1 LEQTDN
7 YTTAKNSKNYLLIIP
22 YNNIK
27 VNKEVDPIL
36 SALAQ
41 KFSSLEAYKSLIS
54 RSRKDKVYITGL
66 TNLGKL
72 FLLSRTLTDCPKK
85 VIYIVKNESDQIAI
99 ERGLQQL
106 TDRPVYGYP
115 DLKSEQINR
124 QQYIHNFQNRTL
136 TAHALKNGE
145 PGLFIFSV
153 QALIEPLTNP
163 AQILTL
169 EINQNKNPEEILAAL
184 IAAGYDRQQKVFQ
197 AGEIAMR
204 GGILDIYPVNF
215 ASPVRLEF
223 SGDTITSIVDFD
235 PVNNKTGSARTEIT
249 VSSLKNEKMS
259 NYLLDVIEA
268 HSTDYILVFD
278 QADELFQLLYELYQS
293 NDSQRDNGILTTISK
308 QLEGLAAWHL
318 VNIAADEKNSVR
330 FDLTE
335 APLFANDLNRLI
347 HEVTKYTDE
356 GWQIILTTNKEA
368 QILPALTDNDIK
380 FDREISDQSVII
392 TPALHV
398 DGFMSPSLKTI
409 LLTDKEIF
417 SPIVEKSATT
427 KPTPKKRQ
435 LAFLA
440 QIEKGDYVVHVDY
453 GIGKLIDIST
463 MTVNGVAREY
473 LIIKYAGADKIYAPM
488 DQIDKISKY
497 ISPAGEKPTLSKLNS
512 QSWKRLVSQIR
523 KESQEFA
530 KELLDLYAKRALKE
544 GISFDSPEFWEKALS
559 DSFSYQETPDQEQVI
574 QEILGDMEQSK
585 PMDRLLVADVG
596 FGKTEVAIRAAF
608 KAVTSGFQ
616 VAFLAPT
623 TILVEQ
629 HLKTF
634 TERLAP
640 FGVNIAALSRFR
652 SQTEQK
658 RVLVGLKTREIDIV
672 IGTHR
677 LLSKDVKFANLGLI
691 IVDEEQRFGVR
702 HKEKLKMMRAEV
714 DVLSMTATPIP
725 RTLNLA
731 LSGIRD
737 ISTIDTPPV
746 NRLPIQTTVAPFDMD
761 AVKDAVLQEIK
772 RGGQIYFV
780 HNRVATI
787 ASMTNK
793 LEEVLPEVRFVYAHG
808 QMPERL
814 LAKIMEDFSA
824 GKYDVLVAST
834 IIENG
839 LDNPNVNTLIVDNSS
854 HFGLSQLHQLRGRIG
869 RGKVQAHA
877 YFYYHPGKLAGKALE
892 RLRTIA
898 GHTELGSGYQIALRD
913 LQIRGAGGVL
923 SKKQHGHISA
933 IGLTM
938 YTKLLNRAIEE
949 LKTGYKPRVDT
960 ITVDLPISA
969 YLPATYIDNEAQRIK
984 TYQQLALVETINEL
998 KDAAAELEVKFGK
1011 LPKEVL
1017 NLFELIDLKIT
1028 ALETQKVVSML
1039 SRNEAGIRR
1048 TPEQIISVILN
1059 TVVKDSNI
1067 LNAISNLN
1075 GKITEKTIKIPL
1087 SALGEHW
1094 LSSLKKVI
1102 QLLK

>member
-1 LEQTDN
+1 MD
-7 YTTAKNSKNYLLIIP
+7 S
-22 YNNIK
+22 
-27 VNKEVDPIL
+27 IL
-36 SALAQ
+36 SAIG
-41 KFSSLEAYKSLIS
+41 KRFSSLDAYKSLIKL
-54 RSRKDKVYITGL
+54 SRKDKIYITGL
-66 TNLGKL
+66 NNLGKAL
-72 FLLSRTLTDCPKK
+72 LLSCAITDCRKK
-85 VIYIVKNESDQIAI
+85 IIYIVKNESDQGVI
-99 ERGLQQL
+99 ERGLKQL
-106 TDRPVYGYP
+106 TDQPVYNYP

-124 QQYIHNFQNRTL
+124 QQYIQNFQSRT
-136 TAHALKNGE
+136 TTTRAFKNGD
-145 PGLFIFSV
+145 PGIFIFPV

-163 AQILTL
+163 ADVLTL
-169 EINQNKNPEEILAAL
+169 QTNQNKNPEEILAAL
-184 IAAGYDRQQKVFQ
+184 IAAGYERQQKVFQ
-197 AGEIAMR
+197 VGELAMR
-204 GGILDIYPVNF
+204 GGILDIYPVNS
-215 ASPVRLEF
+215 AYPLRLEF
-223 SGDTITSIVDFD
+223 VGNTITSITEFN
-235 PVNNKTGSARTEIT
+235 PVNNKILKTCKEVTLQ
-249 VSSLKNEKMS
+249 SLKNEKMS
-259 NYLLDVIEA
+259 NYLLDVVEGHPA
-268 HSTDYILVFD
+268 DYVLIFD

-293 NDSQRDNGILTTISK
+293 NNQHDNGILTTISK
-308 QLEGLAAWHL
+308 QLDRLAAWHF
-318 VNIAADEKNSVR
+318 VSIASDEANLIR
-330 FDLTE
+330 FDLVE
-335 APLFANDLNRLI
+335 APLFANDLSRLANEI
-347 HEVTKYTDE
+347 IKYTMK
-356 GWQIILTTNKEA
+356 GWQIIIATEKDA
-368 QILPALTDNDIK
+368 QLIPILTDHNIG
-380 FDREISDQSVII
+380 FDRELDSTPVIV
-392 TPALHV
+392 THPLHI
-398 DGFMSPSLKTI
+398 DGFMSPSLKII

-417 SPIVEKSATT
+417 SPIVEKSVAA

-440 QIEKGDYVVHVDY
+440 QIEKGDYIVHVDY

-463 MTVNGVAREY
+463 MTVSGISREY
-473 LIIKYAGADKIYAPM
+473 LIIKYAGADKIYAPV

-512 QSWKRLVSQIR
+512 QSWKRLVGQIR

-544 GISFDSPEFWEKALS
+544 GIAFDSPEFWEKALAE
-559 DSFSYQETPDQEQVI
+559 SFSYQETPDQEQVI
-574 QEILGDMEQSK
+574 QEILDDMEQPK

-658 RVLVGLKTREIDIV
+658 RVLAGLRTREIDIV

-737 ISTIDTPPV
+737 ISTIETPPV

-761 AVKDAVLQEIK
+761 AVKDAILQEVK
-772 RGGQIYFV
+772 RGGQVYFV
-780 HNRVATI
+780 HNRVVTI

-793 LEEVLPEVRFVYAHG
+793 LEEVLPEVRFIYAHG

-814 LAKIMEDFSA
+814 LAKIMEEFRA
-824 GKYDVLVAST
+824 GKYDCLVAST

-869 RGKVQAHA
+869 RGKVQAYA
-877 YFYYHPGKLAGKALE
+877 FFYYSLGKLAGKALE

-949 LKTGYKPRVDT
+949 LRTGYRPRVDT

-969 YLPATYIDNEAQRIK
+969 YLPAAYIDNEAQRIK
-984 TYQQLALVETINEL
+984 TYQQLALVETENEL
-998 KDAAAELEVKFGK
+998 KDTAAELESKFGK
-1011 LPKEVL
+1011 LPKEVI
-1017 NLFELIDLKIT
+1017 NLFALIDLKIT
-1028 ALETQKVVSML
+1028 ALETQKIL
-1039 SRNEAGIRR
+1039 SILARNEAGLRQ
-1048 TPEQIISVILN
+1048 TPTQVISIILN
-1059 TVVKDSNI
+1059 TVVKDNNI
-1067 LNAISNLN
+1067 LNAINNLN

-1087 SALGEHW
+1087 SELGDPW
-1094 LSSLKKVI
+1094 LPRLKKLI